1 MGRRVSPPSEAQDA
15 AVGQGEPDARVRRS
29 RVAPPG
35 VKPRDRFAMSASA
48 RLGLVML
55 APSFVIVVLLFLAP
69 VILTGVFS
77 FTTMTTGTGIRAGA
91 YQIDDVAGG
100 TLRSQGV
107 PAEILDRLGAELFAI
122 DDATLA
128 AARQAGVSEV
138 LVSELATRHH
148 GESFPTRLAFER
160 FLKSLSARPATTRDL
175 KAASASFRRS
185 IVNTRYESREAF
197 LAALDGLDLKLDSAT
212 TAKIED
218 TAYTGW
224 RWTTANYTRM
234 LSSAESFY
242 RLLRTVLYVG
252 ATVALFNVGFALML
266 AITTFFLPSRTAAAI
281 RALWLLPRIL
291 PPVLYVLLWKWLA
304 WDNGFLST
312 VLAPFGVASRNWLLD
327 NSVNAWIFVI
337 LINGFVGASMGMI
350 IFSSAIRAI
359 PVTLFYASATD
370 GASTLQQVRHVIL
383 PQLRWPILFVTC
395 YQTLS
400 LLASFEYILLST
412 NGRPGTSTEVW
423 ALAAYHT
430 ALSNYTGNLEYGL
443 GAALAIVLVVIG
455 LIASTAYLRLFNFA
469 TLVPPPRIEQ

>member
-1 MGRRVSPPSEAQDA
+1 
-15 AVGQGEPDARVRRS
+15 
-29 RVAPPG
+29 
-35 VKPRDRFAMSASA
+35 MSASA

-55 APSFVIVVLLFLAP
+55 APSLVIVALLFLAP

-77 FTTMTTGTGIRAGA
+77 FTTMTTGTGISASGA
-91 YQIDDVAGG
+91 YQIDDVAAG

-107 PAEILDRLGAELFAI
+107 PAEILDRLSAELFAI
-122 DDATLA
+122 DDTTLA
-128 AARQAGVSEV
+128 AARQAGAAEA
-138 LVSELATRHH
+138 LVSELATGHH

-175 KAASASFRRS
+175 KAASAPFRRS
-185 IVNTRYESREAF
+185 IVNTRYESRETF
-197 LAALDGLDLKLDSAT
+197 LAALDSLDLRLDPAT

-242 RLLRTVLYVG
+242 RPLRTVLYVG
-252 ATVALFNVGFALML
+252 ATVALFNVGFALVL
-266 AITTFFLPSRTAAAI
+266 AITTFFLPSRTAAAM

-291 PPVLYVLLWKWLA
+291 PPVLHVLLWKWLA

-350 IFSSAIRAI
+350 IFSSAVRAI